1 MNGYDFEAKL
11 QPDGSYLMSVRG
23 KQYRCRDWDDVC
35 RKYREHQEG
44 VNNER
49 KEGIALVP
57 EHV

>member
-11 QPDGSYLMSVRG
+11 QPDGSYLMSISG

-44 VNNER
+44 ENNGS
-49 KEGIALVP
+49 KEGITLVP

>member
-11 QPDGSYLMSVRG
+11 QPDGSYLMSVHG

-35 RKYREHQEG
+35 RKYREHTKGEKNG
-44 VNNER
+44 S
-49 KEGIALVP
+49 KEGITFVP